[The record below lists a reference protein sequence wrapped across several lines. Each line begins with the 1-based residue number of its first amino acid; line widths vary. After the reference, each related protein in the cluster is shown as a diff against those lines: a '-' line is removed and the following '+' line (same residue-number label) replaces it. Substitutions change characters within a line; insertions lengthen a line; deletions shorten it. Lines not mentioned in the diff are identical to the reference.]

1 MRKNYE
7 PCSKMCIRDRSD
19 GASFPLDASR
29 SGMPTTEGNA
39 GNVHLSPREREVYVL
54 MRDGRDAAYIADSLC
69 VSRNTAKTH
78 SRNIYAKFGVHTR
91 QDFIDVMKGL

>member
-1 MRKNYE
+1 
-7 PCSKMCIRDRSD
+7 
-19 GASFPLDASR
+19 
-29 SGMPTTEGNA
+29 MPTTEGNA